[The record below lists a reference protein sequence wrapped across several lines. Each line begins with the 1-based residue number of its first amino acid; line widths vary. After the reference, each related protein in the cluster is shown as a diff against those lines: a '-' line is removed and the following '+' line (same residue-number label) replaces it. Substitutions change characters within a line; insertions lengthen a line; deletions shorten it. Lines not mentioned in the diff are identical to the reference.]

1 MTISV
6 NKPNALFG
14 LLAGIFIAVA
24 GLAVFTEQYFLI
36 AIPFALL
43 LFYAGWQNPNI
54 VFLLL
59 LFTLPVS
66 FEYNFSSGLGTDIP
80 DELLMLFVSLLF
92 FAYWLYSPKVISK
105 SILQHPLLLLLLV
118 ILCWIFITILFSTQQ
133 QISMKYLLAKSWYV
147 GAFVIAP
154 LIIFR
159 EKKKIAIAAIT
170 LVSSMLLI
178 TVIALVRHFNTGF
191 SFATINDAVS
201 PFFRNHVNYSA
212 MLVCMLPVLVAFY
225 HLNKRRNLRV
235 LVIAAIAIV
244 SVALFFSYARG
255 AWLAL
260 LAGAAAFW
268 LIKKRLLLYAYIAS
282 IIITVGLLF
291 WVKENDRYLQY
302 AHDYKTTIF
311 HKNFSEHLIATYKLK
326 DVSTEERFYRWIA
339 GVRMIKDNWLT
350 GFGPNTF
357 YNNYKGYT
365 VPAYKTW
372 VSNNP
377 EHSTVHNYFLLTAI
391 EQGIPGLFFLLL
403 LFGAMIY
410 YVQKLYYRIKD
421 TFYRTAAL
429 TTGTV
434 LTMIIVVNFLSD
446 LIETDKIGS
455 LFFLCLAILIVTDIN
470 TRINKQ
476 PG

>member
-24 GLAVFTEQYFLI
+24 GLAVFTEEYFLI
-36 AIPFALL
+36 TIPFALL
-43 LFYAGWQNPNI
+43 LFYAGWQNQNT

-105 SILQHPLLLLLLV
+105 SILQHPLMLLLLV
-118 ILCWIFITILFSTQQ
+118 ILCWTFITVLFSTQQ
-133 QISMKYLLAKSWYV
+133 QISVKYLLAKSWYV

-212 MLVCMLPVLVAFY
+212 MLV
-225 HLNKRRNLRV
+225 
-235 LVIAAIAIV
+235 
-244 SVALFFSYARG
+244 
-255 AWLAL
+255 
-260 LAGAAAFW
+260 
-268 LIKKRLLLYAYIAS
+268 
-282 IIITVGLLF
+282 
-291 WVKENDRYLQY
+291 
-302 AHDYKTTIF
+302 
-311 HKNFSEHLIATYKLK
+311 
-326 DVSTEERFYRWIA
+326 
-339 GVRMIKDNWLT
+339 
-350 GFGPNTF
+350 
-357 YNNYKGYT
+357 
-365 VPAYKTW
+365 
-372 VSNNP
+372 
-377 EHSTVHNYFLLTAI
+377 
-391 EQGIPGLFFLLL
+391 
-403 LFGAMIY
+403 
-410 YVQKLYYRIKD
+410 
-421 TFYRTAAL
+421 
-429 TTGTV
+429 
-434 LTMIIVVNFLSD
+434 
-446 LIETDKIGS
+446 
-455 LFFLCLAILIVTDIN
+455 
-470 TRINKQ
+470 
-476 PG
+476 